1 MPKQGAA
8 GEQLALVTDRAQ
20 GGASLA
26 PGEMEVMVH
35 RRTLRDDQRGVG
47 EPISET
53 ECGCL
58 YLSCLCAGL
67 IARGSHHLAFQVLG
81 APPAGATG

>member
-1 MPKQGAA
+1 M
-8 GEQLALVTDRAQ
+8 TDRAQ